1 MHPYLLIFG
10 KTIPT
15 YGLMAALGFGLS
27 ISYVL
32 LMAPKRDLD
41 RENAGYI
48 FCMGGIGA
56 LIGAKLLY
64 LVISL
69 PKLVGDLHLLTS
81 DTRLFAA
88 RYLLGG
94 MVFYGGLMGALI
106 GAYMTAGSYR
116 VSFTDY
122 CRVLVPAEAV
132 MAGIGRIGCFMAGCC
147 YGVETD
153 LPIGV
158 EFHLSE
164 IAPHGVSLMPVQ
176 LMEAAFDL
184 GLAAALTVM
193 ARDPGRSKKLL
204 PVFILSY
211 GTMRFFLE
219 FLRGDAARGS
229 IGPLSTSQIISLA
242 AIAGTIIIA
251 GRAGQRR
258 KIDEE
263 KR

>member
-10 KTIPT
+10 KTIPA

-27 ISYVL
+27 IVYVL

-69 PKLVGDLHLLTS
+69 PHLVGDLHLLAS
-81 DTRLFAA
+81 DPRLFAA

-94 MVFYGGLMGALI
+94 MVFYGGLAGALI
-106 GAYMTAGSYR
+106 GAYSTAKSYR
-116 VSFTDY
+116 VDFWAY
-122 CRVLVPAEAV
+122 CRVLVPAAAV
-132 MAGIGRIGCFMAGCC
+132 MAGVGRIGCFMAGCC
-147 YGVETD
+147 YGVETG

-158 EFHLSE
+158 EFPLSE

-176 LMEAAFDL
+176 LMEAAFDF

-193 ARDPGRSKKLL
+193 AGRPGRSKHLL
-204 PVFILSY
+204 PAFVLSY

-219 FLRGDAARGS
+219 YLRGDAARGS
-229 IGPLSTSQIISLA
+229 LGPFSTSQIISLA
-242 AIAGTIIIA
+242 AIAATVILLL
-251 GRAGQRR
+251 RAGKRR
-258 KIDEE
+258 GKIE
-263 KR
+263 